1 MTKKL
6 PFMSDEFYRA
16 ETKRQKKDPKFR
28 MTFDDLLEAIQDR
41 ARTLK
46 AQGIASKKDAVQ
58 TAKVAA
64 TSGQNTDNWSSK
76 VASPQKGRTPA
87 QACFNCNS
95 VRHGVDKC
103 NELRHMGMEKI
114 VEKLKKES
122 RCFGCMEKTTHVA
135 KFCPDKKKFKCELCG
150 GNHATILCGLPK
162 FLSQQREKANEKRMK
177 VGQTLGPAW
186 KSRKVGPQR

>member
-76 VASPQKGRTPA
+76 VASPRKGGHLHKHASIVT
-87 QACFNCNS
+87 QC
-95 VRHGVDKC
+95 DM
-103 NELRHMGMEKI
+103 ELI
-114 VEKLKKES
+114 S
-122 RCFGCMEKTTHVA
+122 
-135 KFCPDKKKFKCELCG
+135 
-150 GNHATILCGLPK
+150 AT
-162 FLSQQREKANEKRMK
+162 S
-177 VGQTLGPAW
+177 
-186 KSRKVGPQR
+186 